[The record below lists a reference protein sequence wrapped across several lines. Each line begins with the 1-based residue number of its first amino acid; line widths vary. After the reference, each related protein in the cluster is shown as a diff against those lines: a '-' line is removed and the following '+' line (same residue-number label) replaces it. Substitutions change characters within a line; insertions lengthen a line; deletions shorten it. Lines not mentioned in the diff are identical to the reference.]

1 MAHVASAGSTG
12 LGAPRVAI
20 ASAPALVR
28 QTIGPRTA
36 RVLAQALCLAA
47 LVAAPS
53 ASLSGLQG
61 LVLAQALVAVGV
73 FLVLRT
79 SRTPV
84 RATLGTFRIWGIGAL
99 VSLVTLTW
107 LRDVLPLD
115 LRTAQIGA
123 IVALAALVVLGR
135 MRDAYRD
142 AGLRIDAILATLP
155 PPSPAGPVSV
165 EAENRA

>member
-1 MAHVASAGSTG
+1 MAHMALTASTD
-12 LGAPRVAI
+12 LGAPRLAFT
-20 ASAPALVR
+20 SAPALVR
-28 QTIGPRTA
+28 STFGPRSA
-36 RVLAQALCLAA
+36 RVLVQAFCLAA
-47 LVAAPS
+47 LIAAPS

-61 LVLAQALVAVGV
+61 LLLAQSLVAVAV

-84 RATLGTFRIWGIGAL
+84 RATLGTLRIWGIGAL

-115 LRTAQIGA
+115 LRAAQVGA
-123 IVALAALVVLGR
+123 ILALVALVAFGR

-142 AGLRIDAILATLP
+142 ACLQIDAIVATLP
-155 PPSPAGPVSV
+155 PPAASGSGQGDH
-165 EAENRA
+165 RA

>member
-1 MAHVASAGSTG
+1 MAHMALAGSTD
-12 LGAPRVAI
+12 LGAPRLAI

-28 QTIGPRTA
+28 QTIGPRSA
-36 RVLAQALCLAA
+36 RVLAQAFCLAA

-53 ASLSGLQG
+53 ASLSGFQG
-61 LVLAQALVAVGV
+61 LVLAESLAAVAV

-84 RATLGTFRIWGIGAL
+84 RATLGTLRIWGIGAL
-99 VSLVTLTW
+99 VSVVTLTW

-115 LRTAQIGA
+115 LRAAQVGA
-123 IVALAALVVLGR
+123 IVALLALVVLGR

-142 AGLRIDAILATLP
+142 AGLQIDAILATLP
-155 PPSPAGPVSV
+155 PPTVGGPVGTDH
-165 EAENRA
+165 RA

>member
-1 MAHVASAGSTG
+1 MAHMALTASTD
-12 LGAPRVAI
+12 LGAPRLAFT
-20 ASAPALVR
+20 SAPALVR
-28 QTIGPRTA
+28 STFGPRSV
-36 RVLAQALCLAA
+36 RVLAQAFCLAA

-61 LVLAQALVAVGV
+61 LLLAQSLVAVAV

-84 RATLGTFRIWGIGAL
+84 RATLGTLRIWGIGAL

-115 LRTAQIGA
+115 LRAAQIGA
-123 IVALAALVVLGR
+123 ILALVALFVFGR

-142 AGLRIDAILATLP
+142 AGLQIDAILATLP
-155 PPSPAGPVSV
+155 PPTAPGPV
-165 EAENRA
+165 EADLRA